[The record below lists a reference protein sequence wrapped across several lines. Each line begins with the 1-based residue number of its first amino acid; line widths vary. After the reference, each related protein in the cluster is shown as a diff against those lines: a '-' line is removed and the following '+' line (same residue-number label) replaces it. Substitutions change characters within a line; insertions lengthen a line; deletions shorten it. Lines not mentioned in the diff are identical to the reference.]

1 MFNNLVSSKKLI
13 HIKKI
18 WDVTKI
24 ENANQIPQTK
34 EKSAEIQK
42 DMRHCKDDNEFPMF
56 TLSMQKKPLTL
67 HYKKTTSTL
76 GITMDVYNV

>member
-42 DMRHCKDDNEFPMF
+42 YMRHCKDDNEFPM
-56 TLSMQKKPLTL
+56 L
-67 HYKKTTSTL
+67 HYQCKKNHSPYIIRRQHL
-76 GITMDVYNV
+76 HSE